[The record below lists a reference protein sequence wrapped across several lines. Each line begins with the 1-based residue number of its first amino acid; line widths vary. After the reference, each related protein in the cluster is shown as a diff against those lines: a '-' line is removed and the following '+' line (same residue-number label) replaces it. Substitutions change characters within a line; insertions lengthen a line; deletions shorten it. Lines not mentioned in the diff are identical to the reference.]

1 MKVSAAQPFEPVAS
15 DMLDNGCQAIII
27 KPAAPFQFM
36 KLPKDIRGRILSN
49 NLTPDHGDRVMV
61 NED

>member
-1 MKVSAAQPFEPVAS
+1 
-15 DMLDNGCQAIII
+15 
-27 KPAAPFQFM
+27 M